1 MQVVILYA
9 TVVLIWGSTWSAI
22 PYQFGV
28 VAEEVSVAYRFAI
41 AAVTLFLYA
50 IVAGK
55 KIRLPLRYYPMV
67 IVQGFLLFS
76 INYFFVYYGAA
87 YITSGLVAVIF
98 TSIVVSNAFF
108 ERVFFR
114 TPLEG
119 RLLVASLLGMLGI
132 AAIFWPEVSALSLQ
146 DRTIFGLLMV
156 LIGTVIASLGNMAA
170 VVNTGRKLPVV
181 AVNAHG
187 MAWGALLSFLAAA
200 VLGREFNF
208 SFESGYVWSLLFL
221 AIFGSAIAFGCYL
234 LLIRTIGSAR
244 AAYSSV
250 LFPVVA
256 LAISTLV
263 EDYQWS
269 VLAAVGISLTMVGNW
284 LALRR
289 TKGPLAAAKQQ

>member
-1 MQVVILYA
+1 MQVILLYT
-9 TVVLIWGSTWSAI
+9 TVVLIWGSTWAAI

-55 KIRLPLRYYPMV
+55 KIRLPRRYYPMV
-67 IVQGFLLFS
+67 IVQGLLLFS
-76 INYFFVYYGAA
+76 INYFFVYYGTA
-87 YITSGLVAVIF
+87 YITSGLVAVTF
-98 TSIVVSNAFF
+98 SSIVVCNAFF
-108 ERVFFR
+108 ERMFFR

-119 RLLVASLLGMLGI
+119 RLLVASFLGMLGI
-132 AAIFWPEVSALSLQ
+132 ALIFWPEVTTLSLQ
-146 DRTIFGLLMV
+146 DRTFFGLL
-156 LIGTVIASLGNMAA
+156 LIVIGVVIASLGNMAA
-170 VVNTGRKLPVV
+170 VVNTGRDLPVV

-200 VLGREFNF
+200 ILGREFNF
-208 SFESGYVWSLLFL
+208 SLEPAYVWSLLFL

-234 LLIRTIGSAR
+234 LLIRKIGSAR

-256 LAISTLV
+256 LAISTFL

-269 VLAAVGISLTMVGNW
+269 ILAVVGISLTIVGNW

-289 TKGPLAAAKQQ
+289 TKRTLAAAKQQ

>member
-1 MQVVILYA
+1 MQVILLYT
-9 TVVLIWGSTWSAI
+9 TVVLIWGSTWAAI

-55 KIRLPLRYYPMV
+55 KIRLPRRYYPMV
-67 IVQGFLLFS
+67 IVQGLLLFS
-76 INYFFVYYGAA
+76 INYFFVYYGTA
-87 YITSGLVAVIF
+87 YITSGLVAVTF
-98 TSIVVSNAFF
+98 SSIVVCNAFF
-108 ERVFFR
+108 ERMFFR

-119 RLLVASLLGMLGI
+119 RLLVASFLGMLGI
-132 AAIFWPEVSALSLQ
+132 ALIFWPEVTTLSLQ
-146 DRTIFGLLMV
+146 DRTFFGLL
-156 LIGTVIASLGNMAA
+156 LIVIGVVIASLGNMAA
-170 VVNTGRKLPVV
+170 VVNTGRDLPVV

-200 VLGREFNF
+200 ILGREFNF
-208 SFESGYVWSLLFL
+208 SLEPAYVWSLLFL

-234 LLIRTIGSAR
+234 LLIRKIGSAR

-256 LAISTLV
+256 LAISTFL

-269 VLAAVGISLTMVGNW
+269 ILAVVGISLTIVGNW

-289 TKGPLAAAKQQ
+289 TKRPLAAAKQQ

>member
-1 MQVVILYA
+1 MQVILLYT
-9 TVVLIWGSTWSAI
+9 TVVLIWGSTWAAI

-55 KIRLPLRYYPMV
+55 KIRLPRRYYPMV
-67 IVQGFLLFS
+67 IVQGLLLFS
-76 INYFFVYYGAA
+76 INYFFVYYGTA
-87 YITSGLVAVIF
+87 YITSGLVAVTF
-98 TSIVVSNAFF
+98 SSIVVCNAFF
-108 ERVFFR
+108 ERMFFR

-119 RLLVASLLGMLGI
+119 RLLVASFLGMLGI
-132 AAIFWPEVSALSLQ
+132 ALIFWPEVTTLSLQ
-146 DRTIFGLLMV
+146 DRTFFGLLLV
-156 LIGTVIASLGNMAA
+156 VIGVVIASLGNMAA
-170 VVNTGRKLPVV
+170 VVNTGRDLPVV

-200 VLGREFNF
+200 ILGREFNF
-208 SFESGYVWSLLFL
+208 SLEPAYVWSLLFL

-234 LLIRTIGSAR
+234 LLIRKLGSAR

-256 LAISTLV
+256 LAISTFL

-269 VLAAVGISLTMVGNW
+269 ILAVVGISLTIVGNW
-284 LALRR
+284 LALRK
-289 TKGPLAAAKQQ
+289 TKRPLAAAKQQ

>member
-1 MQVVILYA
+1 MQVILLYT
-9 TVVLIWGSTWSAI
+9 TVVLIWGSTWAAI

-55 KIRLPLRYYPMV
+55 KIRLPRRYYPMV
-67 IVQGFLLFS
+67 IVQGLLLFS
-76 INYFFVYYGAA
+76 INYFFVYYGTA
-87 YITSGLVAVIF
+87 YITSGLVAVTF
-98 TSIVVSNAFF
+98 SSIVVCNAFF
-108 ERVFFR
+108 ERMFFR

-119 RLLVASLLGMLGI
+119 RLLVASFLGMLGI
-132 AAIFWPEVSALSLQ
+132 ALIFWPEVTTLSLQ
-146 DRTIFGLLMV
+146 DRTFFGLLLV
-156 LIGTVIASLGNMAA
+156 VIGVVIASLGNMAA
-170 VVNTGRKLPVV
+170 VVNTGRDLPVV

-200 VLGREFNF
+200 ILGREFNF
-208 SFESGYVWSLLFL
+208 SLEPAYVWSLLFL

-234 LLIRTIGSAR
+234 LLIRKIGSAR

-256 LAISTLV
+256 LAISTFL

-269 VLAAVGISLTMVGNW
+269 ILAVVGISLTIVGNW

-289 TKGPLAAAKQQ
+289 TKRPLAAAKQQ

>member
-1 MQVVILYA
+1 MQVILLYT
-9 TVVLIWGSTWSAI
+9 TVVLIWGSTWAAI

-55 KIRLPLRYYPMV
+55 KIRLPRRYYPMV
-67 IVQGFLLFS
+67 IVQGLLLFS
-76 INYFFVYYGAA
+76 INYFFVYYGTA
-87 YITSGLVAVIF
+87 YITSGLVAVTF
-98 TSIVVSNAFF
+98 SSIVVCNAFF
-108 ERVFFR
+108 ERMFFR

-119 RLLVASLLGMLGI
+119 RLLVASFLGMLGI
-132 AAIFWPEVSALSLQ
+132 ALIFWPEVKTLSLQ
-146 DRTIFGLLMV
+146 DRTFFGLL
-156 LIGTVIASLGNMAA
+156 LIVIGVVIASLGNMAA
-170 VVNTGRKLPVV
+170 VVNTGRDLPVV

-200 VLGREFNF
+200 ILGREFNF
-208 SFESGYVWSLLFL
+208 SLEPAYVWSLLFL

-234 LLIRTIGSAR
+234 LLIRKIGSAR

-256 LAISTLV
+256 LAISTFL

-269 VLAAVGISLTMVGNW
+269 ILAVVGISLTIVGNW
-284 LALRR
+284 LALRK
-289 TKGPLAAAKQQ
+289 TKRPLAAAKQQ

>member
-1 MQVVILYA
+1 MQVVLLYA

-22 PYQFGV
+22 SYQFGV

-55 KIRLPLRYYPMV
+55 NIRLPLRYYPMV

-76 INYFFVYYGAA
+76 INYFFVYYGTT
-87 YITSGLVAVIF
+87 YITSGLVAVTF
-98 TSIVVSNAFF
+98 TLIVVCNAFF

-119 RLLVASLLGMLGI
+119 RLLVASFLGMLGI
-132 AAIFWPEVSALSLQ
+132 GSIFWPEVSALSLQ
-146 DRTIFGLLMV
+146 DRTVFGLLLV
-156 LIGTVIASLGNMAA
+156 VVGVVIASIGNMAA
-170 VVNTGRKLPVV
+170 VVNTRRNLPVV

-187 MAWGALLSFLAAA
+187 MAWGALLSFVAAA
-200 VLGREFNF
+200 ILGREFNF
-208 SFESGYVWSLLFL
+208 SFEPGYVWSLLFL
-221 AIFGSAIAFGCYL
+221 AVFGSAIAFGCYL
-234 LLIRTIGSAR
+234 LLIRKIGSAR

-256 LAISTLV
+256 LAISTFL
-263 EDYQWS
+263 ENYQWS
-269 VLAAVGISLTMVGNW
+269 VLAVLGISLTVVGNW

-289 TKGPLAAAKQQ
+289 TKRPLPPAKQQ

>member
-1 MQVVILYA
+1 MQVILLYT
-9 TVVLIWGSTWSAI
+9 TVVLIWGSTWAAI

-55 KIRLPLRYYPMV
+55 KIRLPRRYYPMV
-67 IVQGFLLFS
+67 IVQGLLLFS
-76 INYFFVYYGAA
+76 INYFFVYYGTA
-87 YITSGLVAVIF
+87 YITSGLVAVTF
-98 TSIVVSNAFF
+98 SSIVVCNAFF
-108 ERVFFR
+108 ERMFFR

-119 RLLVASLLGMLGI
+119 WLLVASFLGMLGI
-132 AAIFWPEVSALSLQ
+132 ALIFWPEVKTLSLQ
-146 DRTIFGLLMV
+146 DRTFFGLLLV
-156 LIGTVIASLGNMAA
+156 VIGVVIASLGNMAA
-170 VVNTGRKLPVV
+170 VVNTGRNLPVV

-200 VLGREFNF
+200 ILGREFNF
-208 SFESGYVWSLLFL
+208 SLEPAYVWSLLFL

-234 LLIRTIGSAR
+234 LLIRKIGSAR

-256 LAISTLV
+256 LAISTFL

-269 VLAAVGISLTMVGNW
+269 ILAVVGISLTIVGNW

-289 TKGPLAAAKQQ
+289 TKRPLAAAKQQ

>member
-1 MQVVILYA
+1 MRVVILYA

-132 AAIFWPEVSALSLQ
+132 ASIFWPEVSALSLQ

-289 TKGPLAAAKQQ
+289 TKRPLAPAKQQ

>member
-1 MQVVILYA
+1 MQVILLYT
-9 TVVLIWGSTWSAI
+9 TVVLIWGSTWAAI

-55 KIRLPLRYYPMV
+55 KIRLPRRYYPMV
-67 IVQGFLLFS
+67 IVQGLLLFS
-76 INYFFVYYGAA
+76 INYFFVYYGTA
-87 YITSGLVAVIF
+87 YITSGLVAVTF
-98 TSIVVSNAFF
+98 SSIVVCNAFF
-108 ERVFFR
+108 ERMFFR

-119 RLLVASLLGMLGI
+119 RLLVASFLGMLGI
-132 AAIFWPEVSALSLQ
+132 ALIFWPEVTTLSLQ
-146 DRTIFGLLMV
+146 DRTFFGLLLV
-156 LIGTVIASLGNMAA
+156 VIGVVIASLGNMAA
-170 VVNTGRKLPVV
+170 VVNTGRDLPVV
-181 AVNAHG
+181 TVNAHG

-200 VLGREFNF
+200 ILGREFNF
-208 SFESGYVWSLLFL
+208 SLEPAYVWSLLFL

-234 LLIRTIGSAR
+234 LLIRKIGSAR

-256 LAISTLV
+256 LAISTFL

-269 VLAAVGISLTMVGNW
+269 ILAVVGISLTIVGNW
-284 LALRR
+284 LALRK
-289 TKGPLAAAKQQ
+289 TKRPLAAAKQQ